1 MKTALSLVC
10 VSLLSFFSVDAQQ
23 TGASYRS
30 LATPPPNFTASVPAR
45 ADAFPSLARI
55 PADVEAVAS
64 TNSQAEKLAPLLNRS
79 LVSLMSP
86 ASDSEESA
94 SGPFN
99 TPEVAGIV
107 ESFAI
112 GLGKGSAQ
120 AYSAYL
126 PIYSYVVSRRD
137 GASMAQSW
145 AEGASAEAADVINS
159 FQFVAHQA
167 DANNAMPALRRTTLP
182 PVYAVVTVKSSSS
195 RKLSGIMTS
204 CVEAVAHS
212 SAEAVTINGFRG
224 WKYSIAS
231 LLPEPEAKDTL
242 GKIIKNTLS
251 SRYIYQLYKVVGTSL
266 VMVICEKPEEIRLP
280 SGTSA
285 SVLGGN
291 KLAFGDYTLRQTPL
305 CIAYA
310 SPEMTATLSA
320 YCNRNTNLLS
330 TYVATVLRKLAAGN
344 AEQSSLYSSAV
355 RAVQVLARNI
365 CSYFPEKT
373 DKPLTL
379 CVWQTISGATHARMN
394 VDACGASYEEA
405 NLSLAAMG
413 RGKNTL
419 FYTETTPYKAPHSV
433 SWPDILAHCV
443 ALYSGI
449 EATTTEDASSAN
461 FAARFRLSMNALKR
475 VSAAM
480 GNGSAFVVYNVGGF
494 PHLSYVNSFSNRN
507 ALSAAGE
514 NFAATVGPLLGQGR
528 TYIKSRSRVSRG
540 SRATSVTISSPE
552 GMNLIKPNIL
562 LTQDR
567 VAVGTI
573 PALNNLV
580 LRTATGTS
588 RFAGAVY
595 TIRPRALVPLAGSLA
610 SAADPSAGM
619 AVGLVAAFA
628 GAVGDIEATDTIREG
643 VRDFHLVI
651 RPGSGEPIS
660 MPTFTPSE
668 DDSDSSAETPSEDDA
683 ETPSD
688 VDANG
693 VPEDDEDSSAE
704 VEDDDPSTPEE
715 IDDLDEEGVDE
726 IISEDEWATDEW
738 S

>member
-79 LVSLMSP
+79 LASLMSP
-86 ASDSEESA
+86 AADSDEPA

-99 TPEVAGIV
+99 TPDVAGIV

-167 DANNAMPALRRTTLP
+167 DANNALPVLRRTSLP
-182 PVYAVVTVKSSSS
+182 PVYAVSSSS
-195 RKLSGIMTS
+195 RKLSGIMAS
-204 CVEAVAHS
+204 CVEAVSHS

-231 LLPEPEAKDTL
+231 LLPEPEANDTL

-251 SRYIYQLYKVVGTSL
+251 NRYIYQLYKVVGTSL

-355 RAVQVLARNI
+355 RGVQVLARNI

-433 SWPDILAHCV
+433 TWPDILAHCV
-443 ALYSGI
+443 ALYAGI
-449 EATTTEDASSAN
+449 EATTEEEVSAAN

-480 GNGSAFVVYNVGGF
+480 GNGSAFVIYNVGGF

-552 GMNLIKPNIL
+552 GMNQIKPNIL
-562 LTQDR
+562 LTQNR

-595 TIRPRALVPLAGSLA
+595 TIRPRAIVPLAGSLA
-610 SAADPSAGM
+610 STADPSAGM

-628 GAVGDIEATDTIREG
+628 GAIGDIEATDTIREG

-668 DDSDSSAETPSEDDA
+668 DAA

-688 VDANG
+688 VDDDSQ
-693 VPEDDEDSSAE
+693 PEDEEDSFGE